1 MRYPLS
7 KFVLMIAI
15 AAWAFNARP
24 FSFVL
29 WSLLVS
35 IALFVFMYAWEKR
48 KADTQGVAL
57 GEPFRQAIRKDMAG
71 TGPTSGGANKPSD
84 IERLRDQSRS
94 IL

>member
-7 KFVLMIAI
+7 KFVLVIAI

-35 IALFVFMYAWEKR
+35 IALFVLAYAWEKR
-48 KADTQGVAL
+48 KADDEFRKAYGMNRDGSLVAHS
-57 GEPFRQAIRKDMAG
+57 PPDG
-71 TGPTSGGANKPSD
+71 TESELS
-84 IERLRDQSRS
+84 RRRDRARS